1 MFDAAYQPALISD
14 AITKLILGAIH
25 FLNRTLPLIFEDKE
39 FFMKAMWQE
48 QE

>member
-1 MFDAAYQPALISD
+1 MFDAAYQPGSITD
-14 AITKLILGAIH
+14 VTTKLILGAIH
-25 FLNRTLPLIFEDKE
+25 FLNRTLPLIYEDKD